1 MAAADLRG
9 GGRGVRTYYIIL
21 CVRRSAK
28 TARVLLIKATVEFGG
43 RPVGEGGEK
52 ETTYNAPPAK
62 TTGKGDDDDV
72 DGGGERTNI
81 LIGGRAHY
89 AYTLSP
95 HSLFDHL
102 SFFFFPH
109 PASRPAVAGSLARP
123 YDDRPREQKKKK
135 LSSRKIIRF
144 NNNIIQFY
152 I

>member
-62 TTGKGDDDDV
+62 TTGKGDDDDDDV

-135 LSSRKIIRF
+135 IVVEE
-144 NNNIIQFY
+144 NNPI
-152 I
+152 